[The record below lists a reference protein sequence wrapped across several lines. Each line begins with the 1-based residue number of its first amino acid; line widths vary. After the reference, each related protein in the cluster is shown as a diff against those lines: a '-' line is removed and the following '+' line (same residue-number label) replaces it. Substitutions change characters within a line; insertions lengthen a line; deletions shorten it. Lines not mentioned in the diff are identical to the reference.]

1 MLESKEYT
9 GHSSWVP
16 EAFYAQ
22 FQFQSSLKKW
32 PVFSCLCLRPLAKDD
47 CVGRR
52 MQEKTSGTQG
62 SCGHALLHNENAWKA
77 RNFSGIKE
85 QFSPVLALSRLGVP
99 ETIQVKSPR
108 LFLLKHWKHG
118 KFSLGIYYLFFPP
131 LMHAQPQDFSLWQQR
146 LVAYRAFFCY
156 FKDSKLISY

>member
-108 LFLLKHWKHG
+108 LFLVKALKAWEI
-118 KFSLGIYYLFFPP
+118 FSSHLLPLLSSPHARTSSRFLPLATKVSGI
-131 LMHAQPQDFSLWQQR
+131 
-146 LVAYRAFFCY
+146 
-156 FKDSKLISY
+156 